1 MIDAPAPG
9 LTRRLDVWD
18 VDPVHSSVRFDVRHA
33 LTRLRGRFG
42 DVWGVLVV
50 AGPPERS
57 TGHVEIAAASIDT
70 DREGRDAFL
79 RGEAFLHADRFP
91 HLVFRSHAVR
101 RVGRRRYRVDGE
113 LTIRDITR
121 PVTAEV
127 RHLGWTRDLTG
138 VPRASLRVRAEVDRA
153 AYSPSWNTLPQAVG
167 GLLVGRTVHLDLEIQ
182 VVRRRG

>member
-1 MIDAPAPG
+1 MIEAPAPG

-127 RHLGWTRDLTG
+127 RHLG
-138 VPRASLRVRAEVDRA
+138 
-153 AYSPSWNTLPQAVG
+153 
-167 GLLVGRTVHLDLEIQ
+167 GRGT
-182 VVRRRG
+182 